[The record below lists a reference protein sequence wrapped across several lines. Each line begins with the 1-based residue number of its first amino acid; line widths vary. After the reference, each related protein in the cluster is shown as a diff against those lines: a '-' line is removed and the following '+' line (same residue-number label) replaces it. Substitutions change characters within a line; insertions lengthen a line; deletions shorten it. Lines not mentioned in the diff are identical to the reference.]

1 MLMILELLHYKIKKI
16 NIKQFRMYKYFIAT
30 ILTFAFISC
39 GGPEEEDGPIIIPP
53 VKVQAKFEMSIS
65 VSDQNVLLLDNKTS
79 GTGDFKS
86 EWDFGQSGGL
96 VLDTP
101 GINEVRFDT
110 DGTFSV
116 RLIVTNEA
124 GLTVDSKTV
133 VVDNASGGI
142 CPNGIC
148 ASTNSGILKDA
159 ATTFFVGNITRAS
172 RINGGGQHTAI
183 LKEHFSS
190 ITSEYEMKMDRMHPS
205 EGNFD
210 FTAADAIVNFGVDNN
225 INVHGHALIWHNAT
239 PDWVKNFSGSDAEF
253 EAMVKNY
260 ITTTVT
266 RYKGKIASW
275 DVVNEAIDDGG
286 GNPLRSSVFKDKMG
300 DDYIKKCF
308 QWARDADPDCLLFYN
323 DYNMASSSGKRAAMF
338 NIVDDL
344 GDLVDG
350 VGAQMHISYNGPS
363 ASNIQAV
370 ADGTVSRGL
379 KLHFAELDI
388 RANPNN
394 DQTSLTAA
402 RANAQKAKY
411 KEVVKI
417 YNSIPLDNKYALTV
431 WGLKDN
437 ESWLIDFWGHT
448 DWPLLFNEDY
458 SKKPAYDGFLEGLD

>member
-1 MLMILELLHYKIKKI
+1 MKYKNLFNILKVLPLFLLI
-16 NIKQFRMYKYFIAT
+16 
-30 ILTFAFISC
+30 ISC
-39 GGPEEEDGPIIIPP
+39 EGEEGSNGPIIIP
-53 VKVQAKFEMSIS
+53 VEKVQAAFNMSIS
-65 VSDQNVLLLDNKTS
+65 SSDSNVLLLDNKTV
-79 GTGDFKS
+79 GTGEFKS
-86 EWDFGQSGGL
+86 EWDFGQGGAL
-96 VLDTP
+96 VLDQP
-101 GINEVRFDT
+101 GIEEIRFDT

-116 RLIVTNEA
+116 RLIVTNDA

-133 VVDNASGGI
+133 VVDNSSGGI

-148 ASTNSGILKDA
+148 ASTNSAILKDA

-172 RINGGGQHTAI
+172 RVNGGGQHTEI
-183 LKEHFSS
+183 LKTHFSS
-190 ITSEYEMKMDRMHPS
+190 ITSEYEMKMDVMYPS
-205 EGNFD
+205 EGNYD
-210 FTAADAIVNFGVDNN
+210 FTAADAIVNFGVDNG

-239 PDWVKNFSGSDAEF
+239 PDWVKNFSGTNAEF
-253 EAMVKNY
+253 ETMVKDY

-275 DVVNEAIDDGG
+275 DVVNEAIDDGS

-308 QWARDADPDCLLFYN
+308 QWARDADPDVLLFYN
-323 DYNMASSSGKRAAMF
+323 DYNMASSPGKRTAMF

-402 RANAQKAKY
+402 RADAQKVKF

-437 ESWLIDFWGHT
+437 ESWLIDFWGHI
-448 DWPLLFNEDY
+448 DWPLMFNDDY
-458 SKKPAYDGFLEGLD
+458 SKKPAYDGFLEGLE

>member
-1 MLMILELLHYKIKKI
+1 MIFNNLI
-16 NIKQFRMYKYFIAT
+16 NILKVLPLFLLI
-30 ILTFAFISC
+30 ISC
-39 GGPEEEDGPIIIPP
+39 GGADEEDGPIIIP
-53 VKVQAKFEMSIS
+53 VEKVQAAFDMSIS
-65 VSDQNVLLLDNKTS
+65 STDPNVLLLDNKTV
-79 GTGDFKS
+79 GTGEFTS
-86 EWDFGQSGGL
+86 EWDYGQGGSL
-96 VLDTP
+96 VLDQP
-101 GINEVRFDT
+101 GIEEVRYDT

-116 RLIVTNEA
+116 RLIVTNAA
-124 GLTVDSKTV
+124 GLTVDVKTV
-133 VVDNASGGI
+133 VVDSNAGGI
-142 CPNGIC
+142 CPNGLC
-148 ASTNSGILKDA
+148 GSTNSSILKDA
-159 ATTFFVGNITRAS
+159 AATFFVGNITRSS
-172 RINGGGQHTAI
+172 RVNSGGKHTEI
-183 LKEHFSS
+183 LKTYFSS
-190 ITSEYEMKMDRMHPS
+190 ITSEYEMKMNRMHPS

-210 FTAADAIVNFGVDNN
+210 FTAADAIVNFGVDNG

-239 PDWVKNFSGSDAEF
+239 PSWVENFSGSDAEF

-260 ITTTVT
+260 ITTTVK
-266 RYKGKIASW
+266 RYKGKITSW

-394 DQTSLTAA
+394 DQTALTGS
-402 RANAQKAKY
+402 RADAQKAKY

-448 DWPLLFNEDY
+448 DWPLMFDNDY
-458 SKKPAYDGFLEGLD
+458 NKKPAYDGFIEGLE

>member
-1 MLMILELLHYKIKKI
+1 MKFKNLFNILKILPLFLLI
-16 NIKQFRMYKYFIAT
+16 
-30 ILTFAFISC
+30 ISC
-39 GGPEEEDGPIIIPP
+39 GGPDESDGPIIIP
-53 VKVQAKFEMSIS
+53 VAKVQAAFDMSIS
-65 VSDQNVLLLDNKTS
+65 TTDSNLLLLDNKTV
-79 GTGDFKS
+79 GTGEFKS
-86 EWDFGQSGGL
+86 EWDFGQGGSL
-96 VLDTP
+96 VLDQP
-101 GINEVRFDT
+101 GIEKVRYDT

-116 RLIVTNEA
+116 RLIVTNAA
-124 GLTVDSKTV
+124 GLTVDVKTV
-133 VVDNASGGI
+133 VVDSKAGGI
-142 CPNGIC
+142 CPNGVC
-148 ASTNSGILKDA
+148 GSTNSSILKDA
-159 ATTFFVGNITRAS
+159 AATFFVGNITRSS
-172 RINGGGQHTAI
+172 RVNSGGKHTEI
-183 LKEHFSS
+183 LKTYFSS

-210 FTAADAIVNFGVDNN
+210 FTAADAIVNFGVDNG

-239 PDWVKNFSGSDAEF
+239 PDWVKNFSGSNAEF

-260 ITTTVT
+260 ITTTVK
-266 RYKGKIASW
+266 RYKGKVKSW

-308 QWARDADPDCLLFYN
+308 QWARDADPNCLLFYN

-338 NIVDDL
+338 KIVDNL

-394 DQTSLTAA
+394 DQTALTGS
-402 RANAQKAKY
+402 RADAQKAKY

-431 WGLKDN
+431 WGIRDN

-448 DWPLLFNEDY
+448 DWPLMFDDNY
-458 SKKPAYDGFLEGLD
+458 NKKPAYDGFIEGLQ

>member
-1 MLMILELLHYKIKKI
+1 MKFKNLI
-16 NIKQFRMYKYFIAT
+16 T
-30 ILTFAFISC
+30 ILKVLPLFLLIISC
-39 GGPEEEDGPIIIPP
+39 GGADEEDGPIIIP
-53 VKVQAKFEMSIS
+53 VAKVQAAFDMSIS
-65 VSDQNVLLLDNKTS
+65 STDSNVLLLDNKTV

-86 EWDFGQSGGL
+86 EWDFGQGGSL
-96 VLDTP
+96 VLDQP
-101 GINEVRFDT
+101 GIEEVRYDT

-116 RLIVTNEA
+116 RLIVSNAA
-124 GLTVDSKTV
+124 GLTVDVKTV
-133 VVDNASGGI
+133 VVDSNAGGI
-142 CPNGIC
+142 CPNGLC
-148 ASTNSGILKDA
+148 GSTNSSILKDA
-159 ATTFFVGNITRAS
+159 AATFFVGNITRSS
-172 RINGGGQHTAI
+172 RVNSGGQHTAT
-183 LKEHFSS
+183 LKTYFSS

-205 EGNFD
+205 EGSFD
-210 FTAADAIVNFGVDNN
+210 FTAADAIVNFGVDNE

-260 ITTTVT
+260 ITTTVK
-266 RYKGKIASW
+266 RYKGKITSW
-275 DVVNEAIDDGG
+275 DVVNEAIDDGS

-323 DYNMASSSGKRAAMF
+323 DYNMASDSGKRAAMF

-379 KLHFAELDI
+379 KLHFSELDI
-388 RANPNN
+388 RANPNG
-394 DQTSLTAA
+394 DQTALTGS
-402 RANAQKAKY
+402 RADAQKAKY

-437 ESWLIDFWGHT
+437 ESWLIDYWGHT
-448 DWPLLFNEDY
+448 DWPLLFDDDY
-458 SKKPAYDGFLEGLD
+458 NKKPAYDGFIEGLE

>member
-1 MLMILELLHYKIKKI
+1 MKFNNLI
-16 NIKQFRMYKYFIAT
+16 NILKVLPLFLLI
-30 ILTFAFISC
+30 ISC
-39 GGPEEEDGPIIIPP
+39 GGADEEDGPIIIP
-53 VKVQAKFEMSIS
+53 VEKVQAAFDMSIS
-65 VSDQNVLLLDNKTS
+65 STDPNVLLLDNKTV
-79 GTGDFKS
+79 GTGEFTS
-86 EWDFGQSGGL
+86 EWDYGQGGSL
-96 VLDTP
+96 VLDQP
-101 GINEVRFDT
+101 GIEEVRYDT

-116 RLIVTNEA
+116 RLIVTNAA
-124 GLTVDSKTV
+124 GLTVDVKTV
-133 VVDNASGGI
+133 VVDSNAGGI
-142 CPNGIC
+142 CPNGLC
-148 ASTNSGILKDA
+148 GSTNSSILKDA
-159 ATTFFVGNITRAS
+159 AATFFVGNITRSS
-172 RINGGGQHTAI
+172 RVNSGGKHTEI
-183 LKEHFSS
+183 LKTYFSS
-190 ITSEYEMKMDRMHPS
+190 ITSEYEMKMNRMHPS

-210 FTAADAIVNFGVDNN
+210 FTAADAIVNFGVDNG

-239 PDWVKNFSGSDAEF
+239 PSWVENFSGSDAEF

-260 ITTTVT
+260 ITTTVK
-266 RYKGKIASW
+266 RYKGKITSW

-394 DQTSLTAA
+394 DQTALTGS
-402 RANAQKAKY
+402 RADAQKAKY

-448 DWPLLFNEDY
+448 DWPLMFDNDY
-458 SKKPAYDGFLEGLD
+458 NKKPAYDGFIEGLE

>member
-1 MLMILELLHYKIKKI
+1 MKFKNLI
-16 NIKQFRMYKYFIAT
+16 NILK
-30 ILTFAFISC
+30 ILPLFLLIISC
-39 GGPEEEDGPIIIPP
+39 GGGDEEDGPIIIP
-53 VKVQAKFEMSIS
+53 VAKVQAVFEMSIS
-65 VSDQNVLLLDNKTS
+65 SADPNVLLLDNKTV
-79 GTGDFKS
+79 GTGEFTS
-86 EWDFGQSGGL
+86 QWDYGKGGSL
-96 VLDTP
+96 VLDQP
-101 GINEVRFDT
+101 GIEEVRYDT

-116 RLIVTNEA
+116 RLIVTNAA
-124 GLTVDSKTV
+124 GLTVDAKTV
-133 VVDNASGGI
+133 VVDSNAGGI
-142 CPNGIC
+142 CPNGVC
-148 ASTNSGILKDA
+148 GSTNSSILKDA
-159 ATTFFVGNITRAS
+159 AATFFVGNITRSS
-172 RINGGGQHTAI
+172 RVNSGGKHTEI
-183 LKEHFSS
+183 LKTYFSS

-210 FTAADAIVNFGVDNN
+210 FTAADAIVNFGVDNG

-239 PDWVKNFSGSDAEF
+239 PSWVENFSGSDAEF
-253 EAMVKNY
+253 ETMVKNY

-266 RYKGKIASW
+266 RYKGKITSW

-308 QWARDADPDCLLFYN
+308 QWARDADPNCLLFYN

-344 GDLVDG
+344 GGLVDG

-379 KLHFAELDI
+379 KLHFSELDI
-388 RANPNN
+388 RANPNG
-394 DQTSLTAA
+394 DQTALTGS
-402 RANAQKAKY
+402 RADAQKAKY

-448 DWPLLFNEDY
+448 DWPLLFDVDY
-458 SKKPAYDGFLEGLD
+458 NKKPAYDGFIEGLQ